1 MKFIITLLL
10 SICAVGISH
19 AGVFDQ
25 EDLNQAYA
33 YLNQIR
39 VRAGMTEFLQNPQL
53 ETAAFNHANYLADN
67 LFMGHYESEG
77 SPGFTGVSPIDRT
90 IFAGYHSL
98 LISENISYY
107 NEGGSSIV
115 SIDNLM
121 GTIYH
126 RLAFLDFVNNEV
138 GVGIAHVSGYS
149 VYVYNMGNSEY
160 NALCQE
166 PSFSGIGSFY
176 FNVCEPNI
184 KIEASVF
191 ENVAFTAQGNNPN
204 IVLWPADGDNEV
216 PPAFFEE
223 IPDPLPDYSV
233 SGYPISI
240 QFNPLIFSEEINVSE
255 FKLYREQDNSE
266 IQATRLLTESSD
278 PNEKLSGLEYVLF
291 PLERLDWDT
300 AYRVEAKYSNNLE
313 TLKWHFKTK
322 SLGVPLFTVQ
332 GEGEVIEISPNSS
345 AFAVYVPPTSDFPNI
360 GSVSYRF
367 YSGMAVDVGFE
378 DANTLWINLSGQ
390 LGQEASFSF
399 SGGRR
404 FVVRVSAVDNCE
416 VATLSSDF
424 KVHIPRL
431 VYTLGETELVFEADL
446 AFVGGN
452 LLFKV
457 SNYSV
462 KNNAEA
468 CESASLSSDFK
479 LHIPT
484 LVYTPSPGEL
494 PLVLWADL
502 ELFGDDLQF
511 QVTNF
516 GFKISLR
523 GD

>member
-1 MKFIITLLL
+1 MKSIITFLL
-10 SICAVGISH
+10 SMCAVGISH

-25 EDLNQAYA
+25 EDLSQAYA

-39 VRAGMTEFLQNPQL
+39 VRAGMTEFSQNPQL

-67 LFMGHYESEG
+67 FLTGHYESEG
-77 SPGFTGVSPIDRT
+77 SPGFTGVSPKERT
-90 IFAGYHSL
+90 IFAGYHSS

-107 NEGGSSIV
+107 NEEKSSIV
-115 SIDNLM
+115 SINNLM
-121 GTIYH
+121 GAIYH

-138 GVGIAHVSGYS
+138 GIGIAHMSGYS
-149 VYVYNMGNSEY
+149 VHVYNMGNSEY

-166 PSFSGIGSFY
+166 PSFSGAGSFY
-176 FNVCEPNI
+176 SDVCEPNI
-184 KIEASVF
+184 KIEANDF
-191 ENVAFTAQGNNPN
+191 ENVAFTARGNNPN

-223 IPDPLPDYSV
+223 NPDPLPDYSV

-240 QFNPLIFSEEINVSE
+240 QFNPLVFSEEINVSE
-255 FKLYREQDNSE
+255 FKLYREQDDSE
-266 IQATRLLTESSD
+266 IQATRLLSKSTD
-278 PNEKLSGLEYVLF
+278 PNGRFSAFEYVLF
-291 PLERLDWDT
+291 PLERLEWDT
-300 AYRVEAKYSNNLE
+300 AYRVEAKYSSNLG
-313 TLKWHFKTK
+313 TKALKWHFKTR
-322 SLGVPLFTVQ
+322 SLGVPLFSVQ
-332 GEGEVIEISPNSS
+332 GEDEVIEISPNSS

-360 GSVSYRF
+360 GN
-367 YSGMAVDVGFE
+367 YSFSSDMAVDVGFE
-378 DANTLWINLSGQ
+378 DANTLRINLSGQ
-390 LGQEASFSF
+390 VGQEASFSF

-404 FVVRVSAVDNCE
+404 FVVRIVDNCE
-416 VATLSSDF
+416 VASLSSDF

-457 SNYSV
+457 SNYSI

-468 CESASLSSDFK
+468 CESASLSSDLK

-494 PLVLWADL
+494 PLVLWADF

-511 QVTNF
+511 QVTNY
-516 GFKISLR
+516 GFK
-523 GD
+523 